1 MKYTRYFKFRNFETK
16 ERMKKLIIG
25 GLALSLFAACA
36 SSKGSKNKTDEKAK
50 TENPKPQKVQAEY
63 EEM

>member
-1 MKYTRYFKFRNFETK
+1 LKYNWHFKFRNFEEK

-25 GLALSLFAACA
+25 CLALSLFTACA
-36 SSKGSKNKTDEKAK
+36 TSKVSKKKTEEKAK
-50 TENPKPQKVQAEY
+50 TENPKPQKAQAEY

>member
-1 MKYTRYFKFRNFETK
+1 
-16 ERMKKLIIG
+16 MKKIIIG